1 MNAKEFFD
9 TVCAMRA
16 AQKKFFK
23 SHSSLDLQE
32 SKRLEKIIDNEIQ
45 RVGEVTKNEP
55 KQLTLF

>member
-23 SHSSLDLQE
+23 SRSSFDLQE
-32 SKRLEKIIDNEIQ
+32 SKRLEKIVDAEIK
-45 RVGEVTKNEP
+45 RVGEVTGNEP